1 LVLHVQIYHRLL
13 LFIGKSA
20 VIPTAMV
27 AEAIAGRPVEFV
39 ESSGKTVR
47 GCVLSYCPE
56 DHTCIIDIGNTISLK
71 IDPKATNAKVL
82 RIVLFRQLK
91 AAQVVYEIG
100 DMHEWVV
107 GDLVGYRLELESSDG
122 PTATGV
128 LRQHDLDLKCS
139 LVRFDNGA
147 KEWLDLSQRRVYLL
161 LSSYDNALAS
171 TQAGP
176 PNIPLPLPYSPRKS
190 PRCTWYKEGNHIE
203 LYDATGEFQEG
214 AVICSEYDDLAGMLS
229 VANEIRGKFEIA
241 VATQPHKLVLHG
253 FSVLKDIP
261 VDHIVEVYSTTK
273 GGFRR
278 GSILKKAESGRLIP
292 ILFEHA
298 ASMEWV
304 DLSSQ
309 TFKVVCFP
317 DRIRPLSARE
327 RERQLSAD
335 ATTNGVAHK
344 FVRNNP
350 ATLNDGATFRF
361 PPLSEGTQIE
371 VYHREKSL
379 YVKNTV
385 VRSVSNRPYVYELH
399 AVTSG
404 SRSVVDLAA
413 TRCKVLW
420 KDAVDLDLTSL
431 VAHVIEVFVKE
442 EKRVDAG
449 RICGCNN
456 KSRMLHVRFQ
466 DGRKEWVALRARKLK
481 IRLHEA
487 AIVQPLAFTPFAR
500 PLHDN
505 QTASSDDARPKPLQ
519 MSHSYSQ
526 QIQNPPS
533 PHPIRRSFSS
543 SNMMIVRS
551 PVSQLRR
558 MASVHKSYGDNP
570 PRQQLLRT
578 DSMDS
583 IDAYS
588 IDSARTVESLNEGDM
603 IDTPS
608 ASLRTLDKERI
619 RQKALQ
625 MKMKEKLRLSMC
637 VRIQKLSKKTPPVAQ
652 KLSVEILAH
661 LNQHGLT
668 VSAADAGESSYLT
681 EAQIQQRSVGFV
693 LPPKKSPTKHK
704 QGDIWN
710 DLVQYQGLVEAQEA
724 QAKVSPR

>member
-1 LVLHVQIYHRLL
+1 
-13 LFIGKSA
+13 
-20 VIPTAMV
+20 MV

-39 ESSGKTVR
+39 ESSGKPVR

-56 DHTCIIDIGNTISLK
+56 DHTCIVDIGNTISLK

-107 GDLVGYRLELESSDG
+107 EDLVGYRLELELSDG

-487 AIVQPLAFTPFAR
+487 AIVQPLAFTPFVR

-519 MSHSYSQ
+519 RSHSYSQ

-608 ASLRTLDKERI
+608 SSSDWSMQIDPASNQTYYVHGPSGTSQWHPPPNVDIHALQWIATDDWMDKQKHWVDNHDGRRI
-619 RQKALQ
+619 RAAPPIGPIQA
-625 MKMKEKLRLSMC
+625 
-637 VRIQKLSKKTPPVAQ
+637 VRHIRTNTLY
-652 KLSVEILAH
+652 
-661 LNQHGLT
+661 N
-668 VSAADAGESSYLT
+668 
-681 EAQIQQRSVGFV
+681 
-693 LPPKKSPTKHK
+693 
-704 QGDIWN
+704 
-710 DLVQYQGLVEAQEA
+710 
-724 QAKVSPR
+724 